1 MLTSCLSTPQIRRS
15 RHYFRPRSVFD
26 FLERKLSRFVPSD
39 EAQANGNSGNPGN
52 EQTESWDLGS
62 FKVNTVPLP
71 DVDELLHED
80 NAGTHQKEGSSYPPL

>member
-1 MLTSCLSTPQIRRS
+1 MLISCLSTPQIRRS

-26 FLERKLSRFVPSD
+26 FLERKLSRFVASD

-62 FKVNTVPLP
+62 FKVNTVPVP
-71 DVDELLHED
+71 DVDVLLQGD
-80 NAGTHQKEGSSYPPL
+80 NAGTHQKEGSSYPSL